1 MTAFFMLCSENI
13 TGYHIENAFFYLYPP
28 VIRRLSKFLIFI
40 AFIVMTAVV
49 SVAFAADDIQI
60 KSARIEYSDNTYRL
74 LTSYSLDFNHS
85 LEEML
90 SHGIPLYF
98 KTEIEVVRPR
108 AFWFNEVPVSKSRTT
123 RITYNVLTRQYS
135 ISIPGTIQRNY
146 STLEDALSAIRYPPS
161 WSIADQ
167 SDLLP
172 GEEYQV
178 AVRVML
184 DISQLPKPFQINA
197 LNNHDWRLVSDWKR
211 FSYVP

>member
-1 MTAFFMLCSENI
+1 MLCSANI
-13 TGYHIENAFFYLYPP
+13 TGYHIESTFYYPFLP
-28 VIRRLSKFLIFI
+28 VIRRLSKFLFFI
-40 AFIVMTAVV
+40 AFIVMTAGS
-49 SVAFAADDIQI
+49 SVALASDDIQI
-60 KSARIEYSDNTYRL
+60 KTARIEYTDNTYRL

-108 AFWFNEVPVSKSRTT
+108 AFWFNEIPVSKARAT
-123 RITYNVLTRQYS
+123 RISYNVLTRQYS

-146 STLEDALSAIRYPPS
+146 STLEEALSAIRYPPG

-167 SDLLP
+167 SDLSP

-178 AVRVML
+178 AVRIML